1 MEKTGGGEGS
11 SFTLHMHGQTWWH
24 RGPLTKVEFCC
35 AEPGDPGL
43 VIEQYAVLC
52 APRVRLLM
60 LCSCFISPFTK
71 EEAPANSHLHTS
83 LLAALPYELKC
94 LSIHM
99 WKYTTH
105 THNHIEKKN
114 YLIVSVQPFLLTVK
128 RKNKKHMLQHTEI
141 FMWKRRKHR
150 LLFSYW
156 PWNVYR
162 FFLKADWGVK
172 HSTIGRKNSSSLEP
186 LWKCQIWITALR
198 MPDGPFLCCL
208 ESPLDW
214 NRPGGQ
220 RGVKCFGW
228 LYNATR

>member
-1 MEKTGGGEGS
+1 MAQGPFNQSGVLLCWTRGSRPCYWAICCAMCAEGPPPHALLV
-11 SFTLHMHGQTWWH
+11 FYLPFYKR
-24 RGPLTKVEFCC
+24 RGPC
-35 AEPGDPGL
+35 
-43 VIEQYAVLC
+43 EQ
-52 APRVRLLM
+52 P
-60 LCSCFISPFTK
+60 P
-71 EEAPANSHLHTS
+71 SHLSSSSSAIWAQVPLHS
-83 LLAALPYELKC
+83 YVE
-94 LSIHM
+94 I
-99 WKYTTH
+99 YH
-105 THNHIEKKN
+105 THAQSHRKKKN

-228 LYNATR
+228 LYNATW